1 MAEYTIM
8 SIPRK
13 LQSKA
18 LKSLS
23 SFPVVAILGARQVG
37 KTTLAKSIASRF
49 SGSTVYLDLE
59 LDDDLR
65 KLDQAQLYLEE
76 HSDSLIIL
84 DEIQRKPELF
94 PLIRA
99 LVDMDRRPGRFLILG
114 SASPDLLRQSSE
126 SLAGR
131 IYYHELSPFSISEID
146 TCPDSLNN
154 LWLRGGFPD
163 SFLATAEDVSVAWR
177 ETFIS
182 TFLQRDIPAFG
193 IRVPATTL
201 KRFWTML
208 AHSHGQIW
216 NASKIAAGLGV
227 STKAIR
233 HYLDILQ
240 DTFMVRQLQPYFA
253 NTKKRI
259 IKSPKVYLRDSGI
272 LHFLLKIYEMEDLY
286 SNPVIGPSW
295 EGWCIE
301 QICANLPSTAD
312 TSFYRTN
319 AGAEIDLLIHTS
331 ASKPAIAVEF
341 KRSLDCKL
349 SKSFRNAF
357 ADIQP
362 AKGFIVYP
370 GKESYPLD
378 ENVRTLPVQQL
389 HKLFE

>member
-1 MAEYTIM
+1 M

>member
-1 MAEYTIM
+1 MI
-8 SIPRK
+8 IFRK
-13 LQSKA
+13 LQSKV
-18 LKSLS
+18 LGSLS

-37 KTTLAKSIASRF
+37 KTTLAKAILGQF

-94 PLIRA
+94 PLLRA
-99 LVDMDRRPGRFLILG
+99 LVDMDRRPGRFLVLG

-146 TCPDSLNN
+146 TSPDRFNS

-163 SFLATAEDVSVAWR
+163 SFLATTRDESIAWR
-177 ETFIS
+177 ETFVN

-208 AHSHGQIW
+208 AHCHGQIW

-227 STKAIR
+227 SNKAIR

-259 IKSPKVYLRDSGI
+259 VKSPKVYLRDSGI
-272 LHFLLKIYEMEDLY
+272 LHFLLKIYDMEDLY
-286 SNPVIGPSW
+286 ANPIIGPSW

-301 QICANLPSTAD
+301 QIRANLPSTAD
-312 TSFYRTN
+312 ISFYRTS

-331 ASKPAIAVEF
+331 ASKPALAVEC

-378 ENVRTLPVQQL
+378 ENVRTLPVHQL
-389 HKLFE
+389 HELFD

>member
-1 MAEYTIM
+1 MVEYTSMILF
-8 SIPRK
+8 RK
-13 LQSKA
+13 LQNKVLS
-18 LKSLS
+18 SLA

-37 KTTLAKSIASRF
+37 KTTLAKAISGQF

-65 KLDQAQLYLEE
+65 KLDQPQLYLEE

-94 PLIRA
+94 PLLRA

-146 TCPDSLNN
+146 TSPDSLNN

-163 SFLATAEDVSVAWR
+163 SFLATAEDESVAWR

-208 AHSHGQIW
+208 AHCHGQIW
-216 NASKIAAGLGV
+216 NSSKIAAGLGV
-227 STKAIR
+227 
-233 HYLDILQ
+233 
-240 DTFMVRQLQPYFA
+240 
-253 NTKKRI
+253 
-259 IKSPKVYLRDSGI
+259 
-272 LHFLLKIYEMEDLY
+272 
-286 SNPVIGPSW
+286 
-295 EGWCIE
+295 
-301 QICANLPSTAD
+301 
-312 TSFYRTN
+312 
-319 AGAEIDLLIHTS
+319 
-331 ASKPAIAVEF
+331 
-341 KRSLDCKL
+341 
-349 SKSFRNAF
+349 
-357 ADIQP
+357 
-362 AKGFIVYP
+362 
-370 GKESYPLD
+370 
-378 ENVRTLPVQQL
+378 
-389 HKLFE
+389 